1 MNNLENV
8 QSLINENTKMVWVE
22 TPTNPLMKL
31 ADIAA
36 VAKITKANN
45 ILFAV
50 DNTLQQPHLQNR

>member
-1 MNNLENV
+1 
-8 QSLINENTKMVWVE
+8 MVWVE

-36 VAKITKANN
+36 VQITKANN

-50 DNTLQQPHLQNR
+50 DNTLQHRICRIR